1 MLILPQNT
9 FMDTFSNDVYLYS
22 LAPHGSDKLIHNLGI
37 ILSVLHLQISSQKN
51 RKSGITTSGIG
62 FQIQEKKV
70 E

>member
-9 FMDTFSNDVYLYS
+9 FMDTFSNDAYLYS

-37 ILSVLHLQISSQKN
+37 ILSVLHQQISSQKN
-51 RKSGITTSGIG
+51 RKSGITTNEIG